1 MADNLLKVRLSSPEK
16 VIWEGQAKSVSS
28 VNSEGPFDIL
38 PFHANFITIVENKPI
53 QIQTVDKLLEYAFSH
68 SLIYAKNNSVVIYSN
83 I

>member
-38 PFHANFITIVENKPI
+38 PLHANFITIVDNKPI
-53 QIQTVDKLLEYAFSH
+53 QIQTVDKLLEYSFSH
-68 SLIYAKNNSVVIYSN
+68 SLIYAKNNSVLIYSN